1 MATTIR
7 REGESIE
14 RLLKVFEKQCASE
27 RIKAETMRRLY
38 YETPNERRR
47 RKRNYAARKAAK
59 KRRKE
64 NKYANH

>member
-38 YETPNERRR
+38 YETPNERKRQK
-47 RKRNYAARKAAK
+47 RKYAARKAAK
-59 KRRKE
+59 ERHKE
-64 NKYANH
+64 IKHG